1 MINTMEYLS
10 CDKSKWYIDIP
21 MIIAQKS
28 TKLWLGKGFLFNSS
42 KKEILDY
49 LNDMNLKDKWL
60 EKFYKFGLQNSLMGK
75 VFIMIIINEDNS
87 KSLKILPNSFW
98 GRVAKYNE
106 QEQAAEFY
114 FINEQADSATLTWV
128 TIQNGKVKYET
139 YKDNNKDIILG
150 STRTKLKP
158 NITPLKTYEIK
169 NPFNYIPIFEIT
181 NLPIIN
187 LYGNTTTLNAYPDCT
202 AVWDLIYD
210 LNRVIRQKRLERE
223 LNVTTLFASLP
234 NDVIKEMQ
242 ENGNI
247 AENPKKDIF
256 VNVGSAGYDKNG
268 NGGMQII
275 QGDPK
280 FSEYWLD
287 YNGTAKAIF
296 NGAGYDYDEHGN
308 DVYTNKTQSMFNN
321 KFDMET
327 TEIKIAFYSAYFYR
341 IFDLLLISENLWNGI
356 GERPYSFKF
365 IPIAIN
371 DQIIQDQIINSRL
384 NNGTMTVTESIGEY
398 DNIDQLMAENKL
410 ENIIIENKKL
420 NKELGDNE
428 NEQSSTNSI
437 NETRTSTS
445 KETTSNN

>member
-1 MINTMEYLS
+1 MINSMEYLN
-10 CDKSKWYIDIP
+10 CNKKDWYIDIP

-49 LNDMNLKDKWL
+49 LNEMNLKDKWL

-75 VFIMIIINEDNS
+75 VFIIIIVNEDNS
-87 KSLKILPNSFW
+87 KSIKILPNSFC

-106 QEQAAEFY
+106 QEQAGEFF

-128 TIQNGKVKYET
+128 TMQNGKVKYEI

-150 STRTKLKP
+150 STKTKLKP

-169 NPFNYIPIFEIT
+169 NPFNYLPIFEIT
-181 NLPIIN
+181 NLPVIN
-187 LYGNTTTLNAYPDCT
+187 LYGNSTTLNAYPDCT
-202 AVWDLIYD
+202 PVWELIYD
-210 LNRVIRQKRLERE
+210 LNQVIKKKRLERE
-223 LNVTTLFASLP
+223 LNVTTLFGSFD
-234 NDVIKEMQ
+234 NETVKQMQ

-247 AENPKKDIF
+247 AENPKKDMI

-268 NGGMQII
+268 TGGMQII

-287 YNGTAKAIF
+287 YNGTAKVIF
-296 NGAGYDYDEHGN
+296 NGAGYDYDEHSN

-356 GERPYSFKF
+356 GEKPYSFKF
-365 IPIAIN
+365 IPIAMT
-371 DQIIQDQIINSRL
+371 DQIVQDQIINSRL
-384 NNGTMTVTESIGEY
+384 NNSTMTITEAIGEY

-420 NKELGDNE
+420 SKELGDNE
-428 NEQSSTNSI
+428 NEQTSTNPI
-437 NETRTSTS
+437 NETRSHEN
-445 KETTSNN
+445 KNTTNND

>member
-1 MINTMEYLS
+1 MF
-10 CDKSKWYIDIP
+10 P
-21 MIIAQKS
+21 PQ
-28 TKLWLGKGFLFNSS
+28 
-42 KKEILDY
+42 
-49 LNDMNLKDKWL
+49 
-60 EKFYKFGLQNSLMGK
+60 
-75 VFIMIIINEDNS
+75 VHV
-87 KSLKILPNSFW
+87 
-98 GRVAKYNE
+98 GR
-106 QEQAAEFY
+106 
-114 FINEQADSATLTWV
+114 S
-128 TIQNGKVKYET
+128 
-139 YKDNNKDIILG
+139 
-150 STRTKLKP
+150 P
-158 NITPLKTYEIK
+158 
-169 NPFNYIPIFEIT
+169 IT

-187 LYGNTTTLNAYPDCT
+187 LYGNATTLNAYPDCT

-247 AENPKKDIF
+247 AENPKKDMF

-365 IPIAIN
+365 IPIAMT
-371 DQIIQDQIINSRL
+371 DQIINSRL
-384 NNGTMTVTESIGEY
+384 NNGTMTVTEAIGEY

-410 ENIIIENKKL
+410 ETIITENKKL

-428 NEQSSTNSI
+428 NEQSSKNSI

>member
-75 VFIMIIINEDNS
+75 VFIMIIINEYNS
-87 KSLKILPNSFW
+87 KSLKILPNSFC

-158 NITPLKTYEIK
+158 NITPLNTYEIK

-202 AVWDLIYD
+202 EVWDLIYD

-223 LNVTTLFASLP
+223 LNVTTLFASLD
-234 NDVIKEMQ
+234 NETAKEMQ

-247 AENPKKDIF
+247 IENPKKDMI

-280 FSEYWLD
+280 FS
-287 YNGTAKAIF
+287 
-296 NGAGYDYDEHGN
+296 
-308 DVYTNKTQSMFNN
+308 
-321 KFDMET
+321 
-327 TEIKIAFYSAYFYR
+327 
-341 IFDLLLISENLWNGI
+341 
-356 GERPYSFKF
+356 
-365 IPIAIN
+365 
-371 DQIIQDQIINSRL
+371 
-384 NNGTMTVTESIGEY
+384 
-398 DNIDQLMAENKL
+398 
-410 ENIIIENKKL
+410 
-420 NKELGDNE
+420 
-428 NEQSSTNSI
+428 
-437 NETRTSTS
+437 
-445 KETTSNN
+445 

>member
-1 MINTMEYLS
+1 
-10 CDKSKWYIDIP
+10 
-21 MIIAQKS
+21 
-28 TKLWLGKGFLFNSS
+28 
-42 KKEILDY
+42 
-49 LNDMNLKDKWL
+49 
-60 EKFYKFGLQNSLMGK
+60 
-75 VFIMIIINEDNS
+75 
-87 KSLKILPNSFW
+87 
-98 GRVAKYNE
+98 
-106 QEQAAEFY
+106 
-114 FINEQADSATLTWV
+114 
-128 TIQNGKVKYET
+128 
-139 YKDNNKDIILG
+139 
-150 STRTKLKP
+150 
-158 NITPLKTYEIK
+158 
-169 NPFNYIPIFEIT
+169 
-181 NLPIIN
+181 
-187 LYGNTTTLNAYPDCT
+187 
-202 AVWDLIYD
+202 
-210 LNRVIRQKRLERE
+210 
-223 LNVTTLFASLP
+223 
-234 NDVIKEMQ
+234 MQ

-247 AENPKKDIF
+247 IENPKKDMI

-275 QGDPK
+275 QGNPK

-287 YNGTAKAIF
+287 YNGTAKVIF

-365 IPIAIN
+365 IPIAMT

-384 NNGTMTVTESIGEY
+384 NNSTMTVTEAIGEY

-410 ENIIIENKKL
+410 ETIITENKKL

>member
-10 CDKSKWYIDIP
+10 CDKKDWYIDIP

-49 LNDMNLKDKWL
+49 LNEMNLKDKWL

-87 KSLKILPNSFW
+87 KSLKILPNSFC

-106 QEQAAEFY
+106 QEQSAEFY

-128 TIQNGKVKYET
+128 IIQNGKVKYET

-202 AVWDLIYD
+202 AVWDLIWD
-210 LNRVIRQKRLERE
+210 LNQVIKKKRLERE
-223 LNVTTLFASLP
+223 FNVTTLFAVLD
-234 NDVIKEMQ
+234 NETVKEMQ

-247 AENPKKDIF
+247 IENPKKDMI

-268 NGGMQII
+268 NGSMQII

-296 NGAGYDYDEHGN
+296 NGSGYDYDEHGN

-365 IPIAIN
+365 IPIAMT
-371 DQIIQDQIINSRL
+371 DQIVQDQIINSRL
-384 NNGTMTVTESIGEY
+384 NNGTMTVSEAIGEY

-420 NKELGDNE
+420 NKELGDSE

-437 NETRTSTS
+437 NETRTSKS

>member
-28 TKLWLGKGFLFNSS
+28 TKLWLVKGFLFNSS

-75 VFIMIIINEDNS
+75 VFIMIIINEDNI
-87 KSLKILPNSFW
+87 KSLKILPNSFC

-106 QEQAAEFY
+106 QEQSAEFY

-169 NPFNYIPIFEIT
+169 NPFNYITIFEIT

-187 LYGNTTTLNAYPDCT
+187 LYSNTTTLNAYPDCT

-210 LNRVIRQKRLERE
+210 LNLVIRQKRLERE

-234 NDVIKEMQ
+234 NETAKEMQ

-247 AENPKKDIF
+247 IENPKKDIF

-365 IPIAIN
+365 IPIAMT

-384 NNGTMTVTESIGEY
+384 NNGTMTVSEAIGEY

>member
-1 MINTMEYLS
+1 
-10 CDKSKWYIDIP
+10 
-21 MIIAQKS
+21 
-28 TKLWLGKGFLFNSS
+28 
-42 KKEILDY
+42 
-49 LNDMNLKDKWL
+49 
-60 EKFYKFGLQNSLMGK
+60 
-75 VFIMIIINEDNS
+75 
-87 KSLKILPNSFW
+87 
-98 GRVAKYNE
+98 
-106 QEQAAEFY
+106 
-114 FINEQADSATLTWV
+114 
-128 TIQNGKVKYET
+128 
-139 YKDNNKDIILG
+139 
-150 STRTKLKP
+150 
-158 NITPLKTYEIK
+158 
-169 NPFNYIPIFEIT
+169 
-181 NLPIIN
+181 
-187 LYGNTTTLNAYPDCT
+187 
-202 AVWDLIYD
+202 
-210 LNRVIRQKRLERE
+210 
-223 LNVTTLFASLP
+223 
-234 NDVIKEMQ
+234 MQ

-247 AENPKKDIF
+247 IENPKKDMI

-365 IPIAIN
+365 IPIA
-371 DQIIQDQIINSRL
+371 
-384 NNGTMTVTESIGEY
+384 MT
-398 DNIDQLMAENKL
+398 DQLMAENKL

>member
-1 MINTMEYLS
+1 
-10 CDKSKWYIDIP
+10 
-21 MIIAQKS
+21 
-28 TKLWLGKGFLFNSS
+28 
-42 KKEILDY
+42 
-49 LNDMNLKDKWL
+49 MNLKDKWL

-87 KSLKILPNSFW
+87 KSLKILPNSFC

-106 QEQAAEFY
+106 QEQSAEFY

-210 LNRVIRQKRLERE
+210 LNRVIRQKILERE

-247 AENPKKDIF
+247 AENPKKDMF
-256 VNVGSAGYDKNG
+256 VNVGSAWYDKNG

-365 IPIAIN
+365 IPIAMT

-384 NNGTMTVTESIGEY
+384 NNGTMTVNEAIGEY

-410 ENIIIENKKL
+410 ETIITENKKL

-428 NEQSSTNSI
+428 NEQSSKNSI

>member
-1 MINTMEYLS
+1 MVNTMEYLS

-49 LNDMNLKDKWL
+49 LNEMNLKDKWL

-87 KSLKILPNSFW
+87 KSLKILPNSFC

-106 QEQAAEFY
+106 QEQSAEFY

-187 LYGNTTTLNAYPDCT
+187 LYGNATTLNAYPDCT

-223 LNVTTLFASLP
+223 LNVTTLFASLD
-234 NDVIKEMQ
+234 NETAKEMQ

-247 AENPKKDIF
+247 IENPKKDMF

-341 IFDLLLISENLWNGI
+341 IFDLLLISKNLWNGI

-365 IPIAIN
+365 IPIAMT
-371 DQIIQDQIINSRL
+371 DQIVQDQIINSRL
-384 NNGTMTVTESIGEY
+384 NNGTMTVTEAIGEY